1 MLLFGPPFLKNIVI
15 NCKLP
20 VPMGENCH
28 QHYSA
33 LGNMTIISIFG
44 PVHMSPL
51 SRPSHFA
58 GQIPYSVHMS
68 TPARIEA
75 VT

>member
-1 MLLFGPPFLKNIVI
+1 MLLFGPPFLKSIVI

-20 VPMGENCH
+20 VPPGEDFH

-33 LGNMTIISIFG
+33 LGNMTINSIFG

-51 SRPSHFA
+51 SGPSHFA
-58 GQIPYSVHMS
+58 GQISYSVHMS